1 MNDILYNTSRKS
13 TFPWYSLNEMNLCRK
28 ILISFHF
35 ACHIVLLLF
44 CQFRKFSIKWAL
56 LHISKYI
63 HTYIFF
69 PSTASTLFF
78 SAHTF
83 GILMSDLYIRHIY
96 MKWLQM
102 KIQMVLI
109 CWQDMQNVEVFITDS
124 IKRNIA
130 TEFGIKMFC
139 DSSDNRF
146 ILIWSDI
153 DVCWWNCISFLTW
166 WKHVLHKYIHTISLS
181 L

>member
-1 MNDILYNTSRKS
+1 MGSPIYI
-13 TFPWYSLNEMNLCRK
+13 C
-28 ILISFHF
+28 
-35 ACHIVLLLF
+35 
-44 CQFRKFSIKWAL
+44 
-56 LHISKYI
+56 ISKYI
-63 HTYIFF
+63 QIYIFF
-69 PSTASTLFF
+69 PSSASTLFF

-102 KIQMVLI
+102 IIQMVLI
-109 CWQDMQNVEVFITDS
+109 CWQDIQNVEVFITDS

-130 TEFGIKMFC
+130 TEFEIKMFC

-166 WKHVLHKYIHTISLS
+166 WKHVHHEYTYMDYFFVIVDVTFLGIPIPPLS
-181 L
+181 SSDS